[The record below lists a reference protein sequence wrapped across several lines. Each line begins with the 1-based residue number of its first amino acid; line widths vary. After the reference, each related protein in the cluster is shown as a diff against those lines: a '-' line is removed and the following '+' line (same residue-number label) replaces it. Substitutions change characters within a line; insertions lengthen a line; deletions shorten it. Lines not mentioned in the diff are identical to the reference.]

1 MKITPISRGERMITL
16 DIIRGFALLG
26 IFLVNMPTFHSP
38 DFIRQLYDLPQDLS
52 SVDKVVSL
60 FFNLFIQTKF
70 YTIFSFLFGLGF
82 YVFMNRAEQKG
93 LKVYRLFSR
102 RLLILFL
109 FGLLHLIFLWYG
121 DILHAYAIVG
131 FALLLFY
138 KRSNKVILGWAFGLL
153 FVFYCIPIAQL
164 LFESPSYITEK
175 QTAGITKLNE
185 AVKIYQDAT
194 YVDWLAYRVKTEVAF
209 VLESSPIMVFVVL
222 PMFLFGLY
230 AGQKGIFQQP
240 AEHTTF
246 VRRVWSFSL
255 LLSVPL
261 TMFVACL
268 ELGLLSFGIR
278 QSIVS
283 QLFVSLS
290 GLTLCFFYISS
301 LILLVQKDR
310 WQKRLRIFSFTGQM
324 ALTNYVMQTMVSL
337 LIIFT
342 FHLFNNISLA
352 VGFLLC
358 LVIYLFQA
366 IFSFFWLKRYKFGP
380 LEWLWR
386 SLTYGYVQPIK
397 HKQSPF

>member
-1 MKITPISRGERMITL
+1 MKITPISKSERMITL

-38 DFIRQLYDLPQDLS
+38 DFIRQLYDLPQNLS
-52 SVDKVVSL
+52 SVDKVVNL
-60 FFNLFIQTKF
+60 FFSLFIQTKF

-121 DILHAYAIVG
+121 DVLHAYAIVG

-164 LFESPSYITEK
+164 LFESPSYIIEK
-175 QTAGITKLNE
+175 QTTGITKLNE

-194 YVDWLAYRVKTEVAF
+194 YVDWLAYRVKTEVSF
-209 VLESSPIMVFVVL
+209 VLGSSPIMFFVVL

-230 AGQKGIFQQP
+230 AGQKGIFQQS

-261 TMFVACL
+261 TILVACL
-268 ELGLLSFGIR
+268 ELGLLSFGMR

-283 QLFVSLS
+283 QLFTSLS

-301 LILLVQKDR
+301 LTLLVQKDG
-310 WQKRLRIFSFTGQM
+310 WQKYLRIFSFTGQM

-337 LIIFT
+337 LIVSI
-342 FHLFNNISLA
+342 FHLFNNISSA
-352 VGFLLC
+352 AGFLLC
-358 LVIYLFQA
+358 LVIYLFQV
-366 IFSFFWLKRYKFGP
+366 IFSFFWLKRYRFGP

-397 HKQSPF
+397 HK